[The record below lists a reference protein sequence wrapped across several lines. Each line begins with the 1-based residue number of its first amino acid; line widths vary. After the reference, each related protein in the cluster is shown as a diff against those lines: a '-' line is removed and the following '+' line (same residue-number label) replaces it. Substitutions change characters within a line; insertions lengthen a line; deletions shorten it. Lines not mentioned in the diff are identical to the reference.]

1 VPGVLRRLDRAFP
14 DAHVDVA
21 EVHVISDVVV
31 VERGTFTGTHDG
43 VLRTPAGE
51 VPPTGRPVVLDYV
64 HVLHIARGRHVSFD
78 LMFDRLAL
86 LEQLGLA
93 EAPLAPGHGR

>member
-1 VPGVLRRLDRAFP
+1 
-14 DAHVDVA
+14 
-21 EVHVISDVVV
+21 
-31 VERGTFTGTHDG
+31 

-51 VPPTGRPVVLDYV
+51 VPPTGRQVALDYV
-64 HVLHIARGRHVSFD
+64 HVLRIAGGRHVSFD

-93 EAPLAPGHGR
+93 EAPVAPGQGR